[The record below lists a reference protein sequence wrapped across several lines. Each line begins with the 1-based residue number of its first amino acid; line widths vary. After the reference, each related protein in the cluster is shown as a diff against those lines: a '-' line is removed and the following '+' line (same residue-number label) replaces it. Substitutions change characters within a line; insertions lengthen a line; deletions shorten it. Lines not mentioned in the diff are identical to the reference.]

1 MEISYYYKHEADQ
14 FSFIRIPKM
23 MMTQELF
30 ASLSL
35 QAKILYGLLLDRLGV
50 ARQNKWL
57 DDDNRVYVLYQISEI
72 MQDMNISKA
81 KAIKSLS
88 ELEEIGLVEKKPRG
102 QGLPTIL
109 YVKNFVTEP
118 VELG

>member
-23 MMTQELF
+23 MMTENLF

-72 MQDMNISKA
+72 MDDLGYSK
-81 KAIKSLS
+81 KKSIEFLG
-88 ELEEIGLVEKKPRG
+88 ELEAFGLIEKKRRG
-102 QGLPTIL
+102 L
-109 YVKNFVTEP
+109 
-118 VELG
+118 